1 MQAGE
6 EARARAAASQRGD
19 QDAQLERMQEQAQK
33 QKEMEEQKRVMVRQ
47 VLEPEALERLHRVG
61 LVKPEKQMQIE
72 GVILNMVQS
81 GQMQE
86 KMSDTSLISIIEKI
100 DGMTKAKGSSVKMM
114 RKRRDDDDDDIDLDN
129 L

>member
-81 GQMQE
+81 GPRRGA
-86 KMSDTSLISIIEKI
+86 SARTP
-100 DGMTKAKGSSVKMM
+100 SSSCPPIMFSC
-114 RKRRDDDDDDIDLDN
+114 LFAST
-129 L
+129 